1 MAGSLKDQLLKAGL
15 ADKKKAK
22 QIDSEKRKQQ
32 KQQSKARKSGQQVE
46 DNNLSLQAKL
56 QEEREQKRQH
66 DRLLNQQREAEKRE
80 REITAQCRQMI
91 QQQQITLPGDA
102 DVGYNFVYDKKIKKI
117 YVTDALQKQLS
128 RGQLAIGV
136 LDESFYLVPDKFAD
150 KIEQRRPDMVIRIQA
165 EETVDE
171 DDPYADFKIPDDL
184 MW

>member
-15 ADKKKAK
+15 ADQKKAK
-22 QIDSEKRKQQ
+22 QIDTEKRKQK
-32 KQQSKARKSGQQVE
+32 KQQTKARKSGLALDNQQA
-46 DNNLSLQAKL
+46 DLQAKL
-56 QEEREQKRQH
+56 QQEREEKREK

-91 QQQQITLPGDA
+91 QQQQVVVPDSA
-102 DVGYNFVYDKKIKKI
+102 EVGYNFVYDKKIKKI
-117 YVTDALQKQLS
+117 YVTDTLQQQLS

-136 LDESFYLVPDKFAD
+136 LDEKFYLVPDKFAD
-150 KIEQRRPDMVIRIQA
+150 KIEQRRPEMVIRIEA
-165 EETVDE
+165 EETDE

>member
-15 ADKKKAK
+15 ADQKKAK
-22 QIDSEKRKQQ
+22 QIDTEKRKQK
-32 KQQSKARKSGQQVE
+32 KQQTKARKSGLAL
-46 DNNLSLQAKL
+46 DNQHADLQAKL
-56 QEEREQKRQH
+56 QQEREEKREK

-91 QQQQITLPGDA
+91 QQQQVVVPDNA
-102 DVGYNFVYDKKIKKI
+102 EVGYNFVYDKKIKKI
-117 YVTDALQKQLS
+117 YVTDTLQQQLS

-136 LDESFYLVPDKFAD
+136 LDEKFYLVPDKFAD
-150 KIEQRRPDMVIRIQA
+150 KIEQRRPEMVIRIEA
-165 EETVDE
+165 EETDE